1 MRFEGPGAGTPVM
14 VRLARSPRT
23 RVNERR
29 RGATHGLEHIACL
42 LVAASTTCGAAAQ
55 PTEPPK
61 PDATLGEIKVRSA
74 AERDGVRA
82 KEATAGVLGEL
93 PLIETPFSIN
103 VITRKLLD
111 DQQATTY
118 GDYLK
123 NDPSATVGNVG
134 IGFFSLRGFP
144 VGGRGGFLYDGLPG
158 HVALSESYQLE
169 GFDRIEVLKGP
180 SVLLSGLGATSS
192 LGGTVNFVPKRPTE
206 QPLRS
211 FGVNYATRSL
221 LGVDADLGDRF
232 GSERQFGYRL
242 NLGYKDGEQAVERAD
257 NTHKAATLALDW
269 RASRELLLSA
279 GLEYADN
286 HVPEIQPFFFVV
298 PGVPVPD
305 APDASRNISQ
315 SWDDVGFVGKSAY
328 LRADW
333 NLAPAWTLTAQ
344 ALKSSSE
351 RPPGKQARFGTI
363 DDAAGNATLFG
374 GEEKYRLEG
383 ESGQLLLRGELRTGA
398 LAHRL
403 TFGIA
408 GLRDESASSGPEASA
423 NLGFFATNIYSPIDY
438 PEPPGIDP
446 PLVLEQ
452 KSSARSV
459 LLADIVSLSEEWSVL
474 AGVRRAKLEL
484 RNFDPVS
491 GAETSRDS
499 ISKTSPTAALM
510 WKPIADAL
518 VYLNYAEGL
527 EPGGT
532 APTGSLNAGD
542 RLPPIVTEQIEL
554 GAKLQWRAMLL
565 TAALFDLDRPRE
577 FVDATGTFVQNGRQR
592 HRGVEFGASGRIAP
606 RLTVVAGVAWLDPT
620 TKGDAATDGKRPP
633 GVSRVAANVW
643 ADYGMAGVPGLFVN
657 AGAYHNGKQF
667 LDAANTQELRGWTR
681 FDIGARVETRIAG
694 QPTVLRLG
702 VENVADRDYWIGQ
715 AGILTI
721 AAPRTVKASAR
732 FDL

>member
-1 MRFEGPGAGTPVM
+1 MNIYSATTTAALTLAAFGA
-14 VRLARSPRT
+14 
-23 RVNERR
+23 
-29 RGATHGLEHIACL
+29 
-42 LVAASTTCGAAAQ
+42 VAQSG
-55 PTEPPK
+55 EP
-61 PDATLGEIKVRSA
+61 ATLGEIKVRSA
-74 AERDGVRA
+74 AERGGVRA
-82 KEATAGVLGEL
+82 SESTVGVLGDL
-93 PLIETPFSIN
+93 PLVETPFSIN
-103 VITRKLLD
+103 VITRSLLD
-111 DQQATTY
+111 NQQATSY

-123 NDPSATVGNVG
+123 NDPSAHVGNVG

-158 HVALSESYQLE
+158 HVALSERHQLE
-169 GFDRIEVLKGP
+169 GFERIEVLKGP
-180 SVLLSGLGATSS
+180 SVFLSGLGATSS
-192 LGGTVNFVPKRPTE
+192 LGGTVNFVPKRPTD
-206 QPLRS
+206 QPLRRV
-211 FGVNYATRSL
+211 GANYATRSL
-221 LGVDADLGDRF
+221 FGADADLGDRF

-242 NLGYKDGEQAVERAD
+242 NLGVKDGEQAVERAD
-257 NTHKAATLALDW
+257 WTHKAASLALDW
-269 RASRELLLSA
+269 RASRDLLLSA

-286 HVPEIQPFFFVV
+286 RFPEIQPFFVV
-298 PGVPVPD
+298 APGVQVPR

-351 RPPGKQARFGTI
+351 RPAGKQARFGTI

-374 GEEKYRLEG
+374 GEEKYRLDG
-383 ESGQLLLRGELRTGA
+383 ESAQLLLRGELRTGA

-408 GLRDESASSGPEASA
+408 GLRDESASTGPGASA
-423 NLGFFATNIYSPIDY
+423 NLGLFAINLYSPVDY
-438 PEPPGIDP
+438 PEPQGIDP
-446 PLVLEQ
+446 PLVLDQ

-459 LLADIVSLSEEWSVL
+459 LLADIVSLSEQWSVL

-510 WKPIADAL
+510 WKPIAGAL

-542 RLPPIVTEQIEL
+542 KLPPIVAEQIEL
-554 GAKLQWRAMLL
+554 GAKLQRGDMLY

-577 FVDATGTFVQNGRQR
+577 FVDGSGTFVQSGRQR
-592 HRGVEFGASGRIAP
+592 HRGIELAASGRIAP
-606 RLTVVAGVAWLDPT
+606 RLTIVTGAMWLDPT
-620 TKGDAATDGKRPP
+620 ASGDPATEGKRPP
-633 GVSRVAANVW
+633 SVPRIAANVW
-643 ADYGMAGVPGLFVN
+643 ADYGLASVPGLYVN
-657 AGAYHNGKQF
+657 AGVYHNGKQF

-681 FDIGARVETRIAG
+681 VDVGARYETVIAG
-694 QPTVLRLG
+694 KPG
-702 VENVADRDYWIGQ
+702 VFRIGIENLADRDYWVGQ
-715 AGILTI
+715 QGILTI
-721 AAPRTVKASAR
+721 ADPACASI
-732 FDL
+732 FE